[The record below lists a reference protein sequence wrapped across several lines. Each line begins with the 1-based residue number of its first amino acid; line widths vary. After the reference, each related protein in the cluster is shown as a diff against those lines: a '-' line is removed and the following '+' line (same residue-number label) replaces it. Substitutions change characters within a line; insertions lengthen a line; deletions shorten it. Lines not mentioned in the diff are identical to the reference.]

1 MISIKSFTFN
11 PFQENTY
18 IAFDESKECIIVD
31 PGCYDE
37 KENTILKNFIEQ
49 NNLKPVA
56 LVNTHCHLDHIFGNN
71 FVATPIT

>member
-1 MISIKSFTFN
+1 MISIKCFTFN

-37 KENTILKNFIEQ
+37 TENTILKNFIEQ

-56 LVNTHCHLDHIFGNN
+56 LVNTLSLIHI
-71 FVATPIT
+71 